1 LIFWIKI
8 DSAWVLINMVAN
20 ASLDQ
25 AFDSDSMDFDN
36 VFPLMLKKLLNSSD
50 CNVLKSV
57 NLFPFL

>member
-1 LIFWIKI
+1 
-8 DSAWVLINMVAN
+8 MVAN